1 MNPVRG
7 LSIFWQ
13 RLVRQGLQ
21 TTGWWA
27 ADHAVR
33 IITGAPIRRVAQL
46 SPQLYVGGQYRSW
59 GWTKLRSWGVTA
71 IVNLRAEFDDHA
83 AHLAPD
89 RYLHL
94 PTDDDQAPSLE
105 QLRSGVA
112 FIAQEIE
119 RGGSVYVHCGSGV
132 GRAPTLVAAYL
143 IYTGLLPDQAW
154 ARIRQVRP
162 FIRPTHVQVE
172 QIEKFRSRQAV
183 PYPKPGVDSGGYNG
197 S

>member
-1 MNPVRG
+1 MLAKIVRAA
-7 LSIFWQ
+7 SILWQ
-13 RLVRQGLQ
+13 RIVHQGLR

-33 IITGAPIRRVAQL
+33 IITGAPIRCVSQL
-46 SPQLYVGGQYRSW
+46 SPQLYVGGQHRGR

-71 IVNLRAEFDDHA
+71 VVNLRAEFDDLA
-83 AHLAPD
+83 ARVAPD

-94 PTDDDQAPSLE
+94 PTDDDQAPTLQQLE
-105 QLRSGVA
+105 SGVA

-143 IYTGLLPDQAW
+143 VYSGLPPDQAW
-154 ARIRQVRP
+154 ARIRCVRP
-162 FIRPTHVQVE
+162 FIRPTRVQFSRIEEFNTMHV
-172 QIEKFRSRQAV
+172 SA
-183 PYPKPGVDSGGYNG
+183 
-197 S
+197 